1 MPKEVFLYGGVAW
14 IKCFPFIKW
23 LSWLLR
29 DHRFSTKENEKS
41 PGSTFHFKKEV
52 LSRVL
57 LTEKQLACTGIPQG
71 QQFTGEPL

>member
-29 DHRFSTKENEKS
+29 DQRFSTKENEKS
-41 PGSTFHFKKEV
+41 PGSIFHFKKEV

-57 LTEKQLACTGIPQG
+57 LT
-71 QQFTGEPL
+71 